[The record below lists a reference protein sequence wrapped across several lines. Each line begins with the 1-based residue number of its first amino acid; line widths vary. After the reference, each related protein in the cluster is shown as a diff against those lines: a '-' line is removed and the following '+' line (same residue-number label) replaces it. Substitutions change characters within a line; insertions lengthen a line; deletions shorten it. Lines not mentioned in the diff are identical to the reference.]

1 MSNFVLP
8 PSDRVVDPI
17 NNSECSSLG
26 NNTGLDVNDGETTC
40 QALQQRL
47 VPLIA
52 QIVGDIS
59 TGVMTI
65 YANDD
70 SKCDDNDDPTLAS
83 MMSRIYR
90 VSQAFACILCQYDP
104 TLSNMLMAGSYPQ
117 VLMGKQSQNGYPGWV
132 TPDSAPT
139 QGSNRLVTSGGVYTA
154 IQNAILSVWHIWKG
168 NGTTAATDGNYAYVV
183 NDSVS
188 ELPTTGNTNGDWA
201 IVYDTVTYD
210 VKTYQWNGSSWVS
223 KGTFTAAQMVDFSV
237 IHVEKGYWEDKGL
250 YWFDT
255 SWNLLDADLGEIEAR
270 LDALENSMNYAVQA
284 LDTSTTY
291 KIGVVANRQAAHGV
305 PSESGVTK
313 IMFIRG

>member
-8 PSDRVVDPI
+8 DSDAIVDPI
-17 NNSECSSLG
+17 SNSECSSLG
-26 NNTGLDVNDGETTC
+26 NNTGLDLNDGETTC

-117 VLMGKQSQNGYPGWV
+117 VLMGKQNQNGYPGWV

-139 QGSNRLVTSGGVYTA
+139 SGSNNLVTSGGVYTA
-154 IQNAILSVWHIWKG
+154 IQNAILSVWHMWKLPAAQG
-168 NGTTAATDGNYAYVV
+168 STTGNYQYLV
-183 NDSVS
+183 NSAS
-188 ELPTTGNTNGDWA
+188 ALPTTGNTNGDWS
-201 IVYDTVTYD
+201 IVYNPTSHTVT
-210 VKTYQWNGSSWVS
+210 TYKWNGSSWVS
-223 KGTFTAAQMVDFSV
+223 TKTFAASAMVDFSV
-237 IHVEKGYWEDKGL
+237 IHVEKGEWEDKGL

-255 SWNLLDADLGEIEAR
+255 GWNLLDADLGEVEAR
-270 LDALENSMNYAVQA
+270 MDALEAEMVHAVQA
-284 LDTSTTY
+284 VDTSTTY
-291 KIGVVANRQAAHGV
+291 KIGVVTNRAAALAV
-305 PSESGVTK
+305 PSETGVTK
-313 IMFIRG
+313 IVFTRS